1 MDKIERL
8 TGRSL
13 SKRKPGRRKAD
24 KLSVMSPEYA
34 HFYSPIMPIWGS
46 KMTILGLKT
55 AFLGTLIQIS
65 QYDSVARPQI
75 IPQIII
81 RPVGRPGEIRK

>member
-1 MDKIERL
+1 MEAIRSATRTGRPVGDHNFMDKIERL

-55 AFLGTLIQIS
+55 AILGTLI
-65 QYDSVARPQI
+65 
-75 IPQIII
+75 
-81 RPVGRPGEIRK
+81 